1 MEGREG
7 REAKEGRVEARCPPA
22 PFPPRTHVPVAGAA
36 PPALPRCLIALMLS
50 LYCSVWEPVYSH
62 AHRSLVTHFS
72 DTQCTPF
79 SDTSLPPH
87 TFTQCGLSLP
97 FLNVPN
103 LTRTFETTHNSP
115 LPADKVQHSGGIR
128 RRRSQCQQKLIHQQ
142 TPCSIQC
149 RTVSYRWTV
158 STSYMLERSY
168 GAPT

>member
-1 MEGREG
+1 MEFREG

-36 PPALPRCLIALMLS
+36 PPALPRCLITLMLS

-87 TFTQCGLSLP
+87 TRNVVSPFPFSSSPTSPLP
-97 FLNVPN
+97 PRS
-103 LTRTFETTHNSP
+103 TRTFETTHNSP
-115 LPADKVQHSGGIR
+115 PPADKVQHSGGIR

-158 STSYMLERSY
+158 STS
-168 GAPT
+168 